1 MIPFP
6 TDLRLFI
13 HKTIY
18 DFNVHD
24 LLGIVSYYTHDNRV
38 GREQV
43 IKALKI
49 KPNNARLNQ
58 NLRYFNKR
66 MGKKYNDKST

>member
-6 TDLRLFI
+6 RDLKLFI
-13 HKTIY
+13 DKTIY

-58 NLRYFNKR
+58 NLRYFNER
-66 MGKKYNDKST
+66 MGKKYNDKSA